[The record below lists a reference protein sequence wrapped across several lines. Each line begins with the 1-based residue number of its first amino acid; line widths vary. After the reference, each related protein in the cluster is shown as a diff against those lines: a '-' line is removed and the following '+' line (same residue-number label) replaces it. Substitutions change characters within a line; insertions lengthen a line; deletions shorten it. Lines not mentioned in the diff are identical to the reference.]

1 MKKLVIIAAIAMSAM
16 FAQAASTSW
25 QLTAGQMFS
34 QSDST
39 VAFAGLLEVYA
50 SGGDLAEDVVVF
62 SQNPAAK
69 TKNKT
74 AFSTEALTAGQSYDF
89 YLVLTDGKY
98 QYTSA
103 TKAVTALETGAA
115 NIAFGSLKTAT
126 TTAGNWVAVPEP
138 TSGLLMLVGLAG
150 LALRRRRA

>member
-16 FAQAASTSW
+16 FAQAATTSW
-25 QLTAGQMFS
+25 AITAGQMFS

-39 VAFAGLLEVYA
+39 VAFAGLFEVYA

-69 TKNKT
+69 TYNKT

-98 QYTSA
+98 QYTSTVKSA
-103 TKAVTALETGAA
+103 TAVETGSVTL
-115 NIAFGSLKTAT
+115 NFGSLKTAT

-138 TSGLLMLVGLAG
+138 TSGLLMLVGLGA

>member
-16 FAQAASTSW
+16 FAQAAATSW

-39 VAFAGLLEVYA
+39 VAFSGLIEVYA

-69 TKNKT
+69 TYNKT
-74 AFSTEALTAGQSYDF
+74 AFTTEALTAGKSYDF

>member
-1 MKKLVIIAAIAMSAM
+1 MKKIVIIAAVTLVAM

-34 QSDST
+34 YSDSSAQFT
-39 VAFAGLLEVYA
+39 GLIELYA
-50 SGGDLAEDVVVF
+50 SGGDLDEAVVIF
-62 SQNPAAK
+62 SQTPAAK
-69 TKNKT
+69 TYNKT
-74 AFSTEALTAGQSYDF
+74 AFDTELLTAGQSYDF
-89 YLVLTDGKY
+89 YLVLTEGGY

-103 TKAVTALETGAA
+103 IKTATALETGAS
-115 NIAFGSLKTAT
+115 NVAFGSLKAAT
-126 TTAGNWVAVPEP
+126 QTAGNWTAVPEP